1 MIRTPHNQIKDDR
14 ITQKDLEVL
23 TGTREPHCL
32 SVYIPT
38 HTTGEA
44 VLQGKDAQTLQVE
57 IRKIRKALEEAG
69 VAPGDIDNRLAPL
82 EELRDDGAF
91 WREQS
96 DGLAI
101 FASSDAIRVFRLPI
115 SFEPRYVL
123 GNTYYLVPLAGEFS
137 GPARFYLL
145 SLELERIRLF
155 EGTRRG
161 MKEMPLEG
169 HIPEQM
175 QDRVGYDYEQKS
187 LQMRSQHRGD
197 GKSGYHGHAE
207 ADRDRKNEILRYFRS
222 VDKGILPLL
231 EEKYPLLIASQ
242 DYLAAIYREASEYGD
257 ILEETLT
264 ANLSE
269 ASDAELH
276 EKASS
281 LLTPRFDAGKNKKW
295 EQFSQNH
302 GTGKATTQLN
312 EILRAGVEG
321 RIDTLF
327 IGRGAECWGT
337 FDADTMEMKMLEETA
352 SDAESLINKALLLTL
367 QQGGIA
373 FEKDPEE
380 IPAASIPIAALY
392 RY

>member
-1 MIRTPHNQIKDDR
+1 MIRTPHHQIKDDR
-14 ITQKDLEVL
+14 ITQKDQEVL
-23 TGTREPHCL
+23 VNTREPHCI

-38 HTTGEA
+38 HTTGEE
-44 VLQGKDAQTLQVE
+44 VLQGKDAQALQVE
-57 IRKIRKALEEAG
+57 IRKVRKALEEAG
-69 VAPGDIDNRLAPL
+69 IAPGDIENRLAPL

-101 FASSDAIRVFRLPI
+101 FANSDEIRVFRLSI
-115 SFEPRYVL
+115 SFEPQHVL
-123 GNTYYLVPLAGEFS
+123 GETYYLVPLAGEFGS
-137 GPARFYLL
+137 QARFYLL

-155 EGTRRG
+155 EGTRKG
-161 MKEMPLEG
+161 MKEIPLEG
-169 HIPEQM
+169 RIPEQM

-187 LQMRSQHRGD
+187 LQIRSQHKGD

-207 ADRDRKNEILRYFRS
+207 ADWDRKNEILRYFRS
-222 VDKGILPLL
+222 VDKGIAPLL

-242 DYLAAIYREASEYGD
+242 DYLAAIYREASDYGD

-276 EKASS
+276 EKAIS
-281 LLTPRFDAGKNKKW
+281 LLAPRFDAEKHKKW
-295 EQFSQNH
+295 EQFAQHH

-321 RIDTLF
+321 RIDSLF
-327 IGRGAECWGT
+327 IGKGAECWGT
-337 FDADTMEMKMLEETA
+337 FDTDTMEMKLVEA
-352 SDAESLINKALLLTL
+352 PAPGAESLVNKALLLTL
-367 QQGGIA
+367 QQGGSA
-373 FEKDPEE
+373 FEKEPEA
-380 IPAASIPIAALY
+380 IPAASIPVAALY